1 MEFDDE
7 IRGAT
12 PSWIVSVLKV
22 GADDASSGNS
32 EKPISPRMLMKG
44 MEERSVCLRRSVGIV
59 GDWRWN

>member
-1 MEFDDE
+1 MEFDEE

-32 EKPISPRMLMKG
+32 EKPISPRMLMNA
-44 MEERSVCLRRSVGIV
+44 S
-59 GDWRWN
+59 